1 MQKMQKMNI
10 KNRKTNK
17 CEKHFKTHKATSIN
31 LRKRNKRKT
40 KIPKQKD
47 QTKIQWQTFTI

>member
-1 MQKMQKMNI
+1 MQKMNI